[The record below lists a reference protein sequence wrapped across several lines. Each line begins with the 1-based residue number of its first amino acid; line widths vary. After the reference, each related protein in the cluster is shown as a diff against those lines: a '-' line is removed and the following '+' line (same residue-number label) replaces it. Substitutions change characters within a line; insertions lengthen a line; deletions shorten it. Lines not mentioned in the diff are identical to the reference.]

1 MAYTCHLSNYYM
13 TGTLNLYLKNKSE
26 HYDDPAKKAI
36 FLLNNYN
43 YIVSSL
49 QSSGIVTLVSS
60 LDNKME
66 MTYQQLV
73 SLVISFIL
81 PFLRCVMRVCPSITH
96 ELDSWEMN

>member
-1 MAYTCHLSNYYM
+1 MYQFVLFINDYYS
-13 TGTLNLYLKNKSE
+13 GTLNLYLKNKSE

-49 QSSGIVTLVSS
+49 QSSGIVTLVAS

-73 SLVISFIL
+73 II
-81 PFLRCVMRVCPSITH
+81 
-96 ELDSWEMN
+96 